1 MLEDELT
8 SVLADDDDIKQLI
21 IVDSTEQQELA
32 RKLRSQNRPFLIK
45 DFEGAFDLVK
55 KHRQGAHSSG
65 HLTKGVTF
73 FSSCFA
79 VEAETISLSLS
90 TFFR

>member
-8 SVLADDDDIKQLI
+8 SILADDDDVKQLV

-45 DFEGAFDLVK
+45 DLEGP
-55 KHRQGAHSSG
+55 
-65 HLTKGVTF
+65 LT
-73 FSSCFA
+73 
-79 VEAETISLSLS
+79 SLRSIERGCILADI
-90 TFFR
+90 